1 MPCEKFTKKF
11 DDYKNIRKQKR
22 LFGTFGF
29 RGIVE
34 TPYSETP
41 YLNTGTM
48 RIRRTNEGIGAE
60 KAKRVGAALAAYL
73 GEGRTVAIGKDP
85 RISSPM
91 LEEALI
97 DGIIE
102 HGCNALTLGIIT
114 PNTLSLEIARQADA
128 GVMITASHNPPEYN
142 GIKCLS
148 KRGMGFSPE
157 EDLALEKIYFGET
170 RKIEPQMNADERRFA
185 RTLRFINS
193 DTSRKGKRLADTGA
207 SERYRTHIVQY
218 VKKLFSTK
226 PLKIVVDGGGGS
238 ASTVTPETLES
249 LGHEVVRFNCKYDG
263 MFRERNPEPTDANLE
278 KLKTLVTSE
287 NADMG
292 VAHDGDG
299 DRTAFVDE
307 KGKFIQGDVSAAII
321 ADHVL
326 RQSKDRE
333 KKIAVTIAFSNII
346 KDVAN
351 SLGAEVIYTPV
362 GEPYLAQ
369 AKLLCG
375 AQLGLEEHGSVVL
388 EWSRE
393 GPMLAGVMAGILAKE
408 GKTLSEVVASYPR
421 YHQIKDAKT
430 LPEGTDTQ
438 AILERLKQE
447 IPQDYD
453 RFIDMDGVRVDYADG
468 WFLVRA
474 SGTEPKVRVFSEGKT
489 EERARRLS
497 RVAMEGLERAMDG

>member
-1 MPCEKFTKKF
+1 MVCEEFTARF
-11 DDYKNIRKQKR
+11 DDYKKIRKIKK

-29 RGIVE
+29 RGVVD
-34 TPYSETP
+34 TPH
-41 YLNTGTM
+41 LNAGT
-48 RIRRTNEGIGAE
+48 NGIGSE
-60 KAKRVGAALAAYL
+60 KAKRAGGALAVYL
-73 GEGRTVAIGKDP
+73 GEGKTIALGKDP

-91 LEEALI
+91 LEEALVE
-97 DGIIE
+97 GIIE

-114 PNTLSLEIARQADA
+114 PNTLSLEVGRQADA

-142 GIKCLS
+142 GIKCLN

-157 EDLALEKIYFGET
+157 EDLALEKIYFSEAKKT
-170 RKIEPQMNADERRFA
+170 EK
-185 RTLRFINS
+185 
-193 DTSRKGKRLADTGA
+193 KGKRFTDSGA
-207 SERYRTHIVQY
+207 GERYRAHIVQY
-218 VKKLFSTK
+218 VTNLFPTK

-278 KLKTLVTSE
+278 KLKKLVISE

-307 KGKFIQGDVSAAII
+307 NGKFIQGDFSASII

-326 RQSKDRE
+326 RQSKD
-333 KKIAVTIAFSNII
+333 KKKIIAVTIAFSNII
-346 KDVAN
+346 EHVAGT
-351 SLGAEVIYTPV
+351 LGAGVIYTPV

-375 AQLGLEEHGSVVL
+375 AQVGLEEHGSVLL

-408 GKTLSEVVASYPR
+408 GVALSELVATYPK
-421 YHQIKDAKT
+421 YYQIKDAKT
-430 LPEGTDTQ
+430 LPAGTDTE
-438 AILERLKQE
+438 AILDRLKQE
-447 IPQDYD
+447 IPQDFE
-453 RFIDMDGVRVDYADG
+453 RLSDMDGVRVDYTDG

-489 EERARRLS
+489 EARAQRLNK
-497 RVAMEGLERAMDG
+497 VAMEGLERAIG

>member
-1 MPCEKFTKKF
+1 MVCEEFTGKF
-11 DDYKNIRKQKR
+11 DDYKNIRKQKK

-29 RGIVE
+29 RGVVE
-34 TPYSETP
+34 TPNTTP
-41 YLNTGTM
+41 YLNTGTTE
-48 RIRRTNEGIGAE
+48 TNGIGAE
-60 KAKRVGAALAAYL
+60 KAKRVGSALAIFL
-73 GEGRTVAIGKDP
+73 GEGKTIAIGKDP

-91 LEEALI
+91 LEEALVE
-97 DGIIE
+97 GIIK

-114 PNTLSLEIARQADA
+114 PNTLSLEVARQVDA

-157 EDLALEKIYFGET
+157 EDLALEKIYFSDA
-170 RKIEPQMNADERRFA
+170 RK
-185 RTLRFINS
+185 S
-193 DTSRKGKRLADTGA
+193 SKKGKKLTDSGA
-207 SERYRTHIVQY
+207 GERYRAHIVQY
-218 VKKLFSTK
+218 VKKLFPAK

-249 LGHEVVRFNCKYDG
+249 LGYEVVRFNCKYDG
-263 MFRERNPEPTDANLE
+263 MFMERNPEPTDANLE
-278 KLKTLVTSE
+278 KLKRLVVQE

-307 KGKFIQGDVSAAII
+307 NGKFIQGDVSAAII
-321 ADHVL
+321 ADRVL
-326 RQSKDRE
+326 RQTKD
-333 KKIAVTIAFSNII
+333 KKKIIAVTIAFSNLIE
-346 KDVAN
+346 DVAKT
-351 SLGAEVIYTPV
+351 LGADVLYTPV

-375 AQLGLEEHGSVVL
+375 AQVGLEEHGSVLL

-408 GKTLSEVVASYPR
+408 EMTLSELVASYPK
-421 YHQIKDAKT
+421 YYQIKDSKMMPA
-430 LPEGTDTQ
+430 GTNTD
-438 AILERLKQE
+438 AILDRLKQE
-447 IPQDYD
+447 IPQDYE
-453 RFIDMDGVRVDYADG
+453 RVTDMDGVRVDYTDG

-489 EERARRLS
+489 EARARELNRI
-497 RVAMEGLERAMDG
+497 AMEGLERAMG

>member
-1 MPCEKFTKKF
+1 MSCEEFTKKF
-11 DDYKNIRKQKR
+11 DDYKNIRKQKK

-29 RGIVE
+29 RGIV
-34 TPYSETP
+34 
-41 YLNTGTM
+41 
-48 RIRRTNEGIGAE
+48 NEGISAE
-60 KAKRVGAALAAYL
+60 KAKQVGGALAMYL
-73 GEGRTVAIGKDP
+73 GDGKTIAIGKDP

-97 DGIIE
+97 RGIIE
-102 HGCNALTLGIIT
+102 SGCNALTLGIIT
-114 PNTLSLEIARQADA
+114 PNTLSLEVSRQADA

-148 KRGMGFSPE
+148 KSGRGFSPE
-157 EDLALEKIYFGET
+157 EDLALERIYFGEAKKT
-170 RKIEPQMNADERRFA
+170 AKNGKKMND
-185 RTLRFINS
+185 S
-193 DTSRKGKRLADTGA
+193 GA
-207 SERYRTHIVQY
+207 SERYRAHIVQY
-218 VKKLFSTK
+218 VKKLFPSK

-238 ASTVTPETLES
+238 ASSVTPETLER
-249 LGHEVVRFNCKYDG
+249 LGHKVVRFNCKYDG

-278 KLKTLVTSE
+278 KLKKLVIKE
-287 NADMG
+287 GADFG

-299 DRTAFVDE
+299 DRTAFVDDN
-307 KGKFIQGDVSAAII
+307 GKFIQGDVSAAII

-326 RQSKDRE
+326 QQSKDGE
-333 KKIAVTIAFSNII
+333 KLIAVTIAFSNII

-375 AQLGLEEHGSVVL
+375 AQVGLEEHGSVLL

-408 GKTLSEVVASYPR
+408 GKSLSGLVASYPK
-421 YHQIKDAKT
+421 YYQIKDAKT
-430 LPEGTDTQ
+430 LPQGTDTD
-438 AILERLKQE
+438 AILNRLKHE
-447 IPQDYD
+447 IPQDFE
-453 RFIDMDGVRVDYADG
+453 RFTDMDGVRADYEDG

-489 EERARRLS
+489 EEIAKKLNMI
-497 RVAMEGLERAMDG
+497 AMEGLERAMGYSMQGNRSK

>member
-1 MPCEKFTKKF
+1 MVCEKFTRKF
-11 DDYKNIRKQKR
+11 DTYKNIRKQKQ

-29 RGIVE
+29 RGVV
-34 TPYSETP
+34 
-41 YLNTGTM
+41 
-48 RIRRTNEGIGAE
+48 NEGMGAD
-60 KAKRVGAALAAYL
+60 KAKRVGGALATHL
-73 GEGRTVAIGKDP
+73 GEGKTIAIGKDP

-91 LEEALI
+91 LEGALVE
-97 DGIIE
+97 GIIE

-114 PNTLSLEIARQADA
+114 PNTLSLEVGRQADA

-148 KRGMGFSPE
+148 KKGMGFSPE
-157 EDLALEKIYFGET
+157 KDLELEKIYFGEIKKT
-170 RKIEPQMNADERRFA
+170 AKKGRKLTD
-185 RTLRFINS
+185 S
-193 DTSRKGKRLADTGA
+193 GA
-207 SERYRTHIVQY
+207 GERYRAHIVQY
-218 VKKLFSTK
+218 VKKLFPAK

-278 KLKTLVTSE
+278 KLKKLVVKE
-287 NADMG
+287 GADFG

-307 KGKFIQGDVSAAII
+307 NGKFIQGDVSAAII
-321 ADHVL
+321 ADHVM
-326 RQSKDRE
+326 RQTKDR
-333 KKIAVTIAFSNII
+333 KKIIAVTIAFSNLIE
-346 KDVAN
+346 DVAKT
-351 SLGAEVIYTPV
+351 LGAEVIYTPV

-375 AQLGLEEHGSVVL
+375 AQVGLEEHGSVLL

-408 GKTLSEVVASYPR
+408 GKTLSELVASYPK
-421 YHQIKDAKT
+421 YHQIKDAKV
-430 LPEGTDTQ
+430 LPAGTNTD
-438 AILERLKQE
+438 AILDRLKQE
-447 IPQDYD
+447 IPQDYE
-453 RFIDMDGVRVDYADG
+453 RLSDMDGVRVDYTDG

-474 SGTEPKVRVFSEGKT
+474 SGTEPKVRVFSEAKT
-489 EERARRLS
+489 EERARRLNK
-497 RVAMEGLERAMDG
+497 VAMEGLERAMV

>member
-1 MPCEKFTKKF
+1 MVCEEFTGKF
-11 DDYKNIRKQKR
+11 DDYKNIRKQKK

-29 RGIVE
+29 RGVVD
-34 TPYSETP
+34 TPH
-41 YLNTGTM
+41 LNAGT
-48 RIRRTNEGIGAE
+48 NGIGAE
-60 KAKRVGAALAAYL
+60 KAKRVGGALAVYL
-73 GEGRTVAIGKDP
+73 GEGRTIAIGKDP
-85 RISSPM
+85 RISSPV
-91 LEEALI
+91 LEEALVE
-97 DGIIE
+97 GIIE

-114 PNTLSLEIARQADA
+114 PNTLSLEVGRQADA

-157 EDLALEKIYFGET
+157 EDLALEKIYFGEA
-170 RKIEPQMNADERRFA
+170 KN
-185 RTLRFINS
+185 
-193 DTSRKGKRLADTGA
+193 TSKKGKRLTDSGA
-207 SERYRTHIVQY
+207 GERYRAHIVQY
-218 VKKLFSTK
+218 VKKLFPIK

-278 KLKTLVTSE
+278 KLKKLVISE

-307 KGKFIQGDVSAAII
+307 NGKFIQGDFSASII

-326 RQSKDRE
+326 RQTKDR
-333 KKIAVTIAFSNII
+333 KKIIAVTIAFSNII
-346 KDVAN
+346 EHVAGT
-351 SLGAEVIYTPV
+351 LGARVIYTPV

-375 AQLGLEEHGSVVL
+375 AQVGLEEHGSVL
-388 EWSRE
+388 IEWSRE

-408 GKTLSEVVASYPR
+408 EMTLSELVASYPK
-421 YHQIKDAKT
+421 YYQIKDART
-430 LPEGTDTQ
+430 LPAGTVTQ
-438 AILERLKQE
+438 AILDMLQHE
-447 IPQDYD
+447 IPQDYE
-453 RFIDMDGVRVDYADG
+453 RLSDMDGVRVDYKDG

-489 EERARRLS
+489 EARAQRLNK
-497 RVAMEGLERAMDG
+497 VAMEGLERAMGNE

>member
-1 MPCEKFTKKF
+1 MVCEEFTRKF
-11 DDYKNIRKQKR
+11 DDYKKIRKQKK

-29 RGIVE
+29 RGVV
-34 TPYSETP
+34 
-41 YLNTGTM
+41 ND
-48 RIRRTNEGIGAE
+48 GIGTE
-60 KAKRVGAALAAYL
+60 KAKRVGGALAAYL
-73 GEGRTVAIGKDP
+73 GEGKTIAIGKDP

-91 LEEALI
+91 LEEALVE
-97 DGIIE
+97 GIINN
-102 HGCNALTLGIIT
+102 GCNALTLGIIT
-114 PNTLSLEIARQADA
+114 PNTLSLEVGRQADA

-157 EDLALEKIYFGET
+157 EDLALEKIYFGEIKKT
-170 RKIEPQMNADERRFA
+170 AK
-185 RTLRFINS
+185 
-193 DTSRKGKRLADTGA
+193 KGKKLTDSGA
-207 SERYRTHIVQY
+207 GERYRAHIVQY
-218 VKKLFSTK
+218 VKKLFPAK

-249 LGHEVVRFNCKYDG
+249 LGYEVVRFNCKYDG

-278 KLKTLVTSE
+278 KLKKLVVKE
-287 NADMG
+287 GADFG

-299 DRTAFVDE
+299 DRTAFVDGN
-307 KGKFIQGDVSAAII
+307 GKFIQGDFSASII

-326 RQSKDRE
+326 RQTKDR
-333 KKIAVTIAFSNII
+333 KKIIAVTIAFSNII
-346 KDVAN
+346 EHVAGT
-351 SLGAEVIYTPV
+351 LGAKVIYTPV

-375 AQLGLEEHGSVVL
+375 AQVGLEEHGSVLL

-408 GKTLSEVVASYPR
+408 EMTFSELVASYPK

-430 LPEGTDTQ
+430 LPAGKDTE
-438 AILERLKQE
+438 AILDRLKQE
-447 IPQDYD
+447 IPQDYE
-453 RFIDMDGVRVDYADG
+453 RLSDMDGVRVDYTDG

-489 EERARRLS
+489 GARAQRLNKI
-497 RVAMEGLERAMDG
+497 AMEGLERAMG

>member
-1 MPCEKFTKKF
+1 MVCEKFTAKF
-11 DDYKNIRKQKR
+11 DDYKNIRKQKK

-29 RGIVE
+29 RGVV
-34 TPYSETP
+34 
-41 YLNTGTM
+41 
-48 RIRRTNEGIGAE
+48 NEGIGHE
-60 KAKRVGAALAAYL
+60 KVKRAGGALAAYL
-73 GEGRTVAIGKDP
+73 GEGKTIAIGKDP

-91 LEEALI
+91 LEEALVE
-97 DGIIE
+97 GIIE

-114 PNTLSLEIARQADA
+114 PNTLSLEVGRQADA

-157 EDLALEKIYFGET
+157 EDLALEKIYFGDA
-170 RKIEPQMNADERRFA
+170 RKSAK
-185 RTLRFINS
+185 
-193 DTSRKGKRLADTGA
+193 KGKRLTDSGA
-207 SERYRTHIVQY
+207 GDRYRTHIVQY
-218 VKKLFSTK
+218 VKKLLPVK

-249 LGHEVVRFNCKYDG
+249 LGHKVVRFNCKYDG

-278 KLKTLVTSE
+278 KLKKLVISE

-307 KGKFIQGDVSAAII
+307 NGKFIQGDVTAAII
-321 ADHVL
+321 ADHMM
-326 RQSKDRE
+326 RQCKDR
-333 KKIAVTIAFSNII
+333 KKIIAVTIAFSNII
-346 KDVAN
+346 EHVAGT
-351 SLGAEVIYTPV
+351 LGAKVIYTPV

-375 AQLGLEEHGSVVL
+375 AQVGLEEHGSVLL

-408 GKTLSEVVASYPR
+408 GMTLSELVATYPK
-421 YHQIKDAKT
+421 YYQIKDAKT
-430 LPEGTDTQ
+430 LPAGTDTE
-438 AILERLKQE
+438 AILDRLKREIPRDFERLS
-447 IPQDYD
+447 
-453 RFIDMDGVRVDYADG
+453 DMDGVRVDYTDG

-489 EERARRLS
+489 ESRAQQLNK
-497 RVAMEGLERAMDG
+497 VAMDGLERAMGYE

>member
-1 MPCEKFTKKF
+1 MVCEEFTGKF
-11 DDYKNIRKQKR
+11 DEYKNIRKVKK

-29 RGIVE
+29 RGVVE
-34 TPYSETP
+34 TPDTTT
-41 YLNTGTM
+41 YLNTGTTE
-48 RIRRTNEGIGAE
+48 TNGISAE
-60 KAKRVGAALAAYL
+60 KAKRAGGALAAYL
-73 GEGRTVAIGKDP
+73 GEGKTIAIGKDP

-91 LEEALI
+91 LEEALVE
-97 DGIIE
+97 GIINN
-102 HGCNALTLGIIT
+102 GCNALTLGIIT
-114 PNTLSLEIARQADA
+114 PNTLSLEVGRQADA

-157 EDLALEKIYFGET
+157 EDLALEKIYFGESGKT
-170 RKIEPQMNADERRFA
+170 EPQMNADERRFA
-185 RTLRFINS
+185 I
-193 DTSRKGKRLADTGA
+193 KGKKLTDSGA
-207 SERYRTHIVQY
+207 GERYRAHIVQY
-218 VKKLFSTK
+218 VKKLFPAK

-249 LGHEVVRFNCKYDG
+249 MGHEVVRFNCKYDG

-278 KLKTLVTSE
+278 KLKKLVKSE
-287 NADMG
+287 FADMG

-307 KGKFIQGDVSAAII
+307 NGKFIQGDVSAAII

-326 RQSKDRE
+326 RQSKD
-333 KKIAVTIAFSNII
+333 KKNIIAVTIAFSNII
-346 KDVAN
+346 EHVAGT
-351 SLGAEVIYTPV
+351 LGAEVIYTPV

-375 AQLGLEEHGSVVL
+375 AQVGLEEHGSVLL

-408 GKTLSEVVASYPR
+408 EMTLSKLVASYPK
-421 YHQIKDAKT
+421 YYQIKDAKT
-430 LPEGTDTQ
+430 LPAGKDTQ
-438 AILERLKQE
+438 AILDRLKQE
-447 IPQDYD
+447 IPQDYE
-453 RFIDMDGVRVDYADG
+453 RLSDMDGVRVDYTDG

-489 EERARRLS
+489 EARARRLNK
-497 RVAMEGLERAMDG
+497 VAMEGLERAME